1 MTKIQWTDRTWN
13 PVTGCTRVSEGCR
26 NCYAERLTAT
36 RLRQHPKY
44 ANLAVMQPSGPRW
57 TNEVRTHY
65 DVLRHPLIWR
75 TPAKVF
81 VCDMSDLFHEAV
93 PFWFIDEV
101 FAVMAR
107 CKHLTFQVLTKRPER
122 MADYFSR
129 PWKTLSH
136 GPTGLRDAINTAA
149 IELTG
154 GYHVFPTQE
163 LGMIAPLPW
172 PLPNVWLGTSVED
185 QKTADARIPHL
196 LRCPAV
202 VRFLSAEPLLG
213 PVNIVPYIGVNT
225 HECRCGFHETELEL
239 CPRGE
244 RMYCAR
250 CKTMATTRPGVRW
263 VIVGGESGPAA
274 KPTDIAHI
282 RGIVQQCQAAGVACF
297 VKQLGAKP
305 ILKCI
310 ADTGSDWP
318 VGVRFSHGVQGRS
331 VMLADPKGGDP
342 DEWPDDLRIR
352 EFPTPAEGGAA

>member
-26 NCYAERLTAT
+26 NCYAERLSAT
-36 RLRQHPKY
+36 RLRKHPRY

-57 TNEVRTHY
+57 TNEVRTHP
-65 DVLRHPLIWR
+65 DVLRHPLSWR
-75 TPAKVF
+75 KPAKVF
-81 VCDMSDLFHEAV
+81 VCDMSDLFHEDV
-93 PFWFIDEV
+93 PEAFIAKV
-101 FAVMAR
+101 FAIMAM
-107 CKHLTFQVLTKRPER
+107 CPHMTFQVLTKRPER
-122 MADYFSR
+122 MAQLTNNTMF
-129 PWKTLSH
+129 WFAVGNWAMVLSDEH
-136 GPTGLRDAINTAA
+136 DVGLTPSQSIGISNGSALP
-149 IELTG
+149 LT
-154 GYHVFPTQE
+154 
-163 LGMIAPLPW
+163 
-172 PLPNVWLGTSVED
+172 NVWLGTSIED

-196 LRCPAV
+196 LRCPAA

-213 PVNIVPYIGVNT
+213 PIDFGPSGDNLGAWHCDYCGKQYAEYVNG
-225 HECRCGFHETELEL
+225 
-239 CPRGE
+239 CPACHFGE
-244 RMYCAR
+244 
-250 CKTMATTRPGVRW
+250 PGTSTSVCLRRIHW

-282 RGIVQQCQAAGVACF
+282 RGIVQQCRDAAVACF

-331 VMLADPKGGDP
+331 VILADPKGGDP